1 PYVNIFLT
9 FPIRLWDNW
18 QIYIKNYKFIIEFWF
33 LYNTT
38 FSEIIKFI
46 SLNLI
51 NELNIIK
58 NFKISNT
65 KIKAFSNYSKKKLRQ
80 QKGSG
85 KARIGSKKSI
95 LQKGGSIAFGLNLK
109 RYFNPLIK
117 KTLFLILKYLC
128 LNKRTNIYVI
138 NINTFNKYSV
148 NFKNYLKL
156 QVQLNGILIHKLL
169 CLNLTKNNLVY
180 FKFTRQGKQINF
192 LKSNKLTCLK
202 LLSFKYIFIFI

>member
-1 PYVNIFLT
+1 MINIFLT

-65 KIKAFSNYSKKKLRQ
+65 KNKAFSSYSNKKLRQ

-85 KARIGSKKSI
+85 KARIGSKKSV
-95 LQKGGSIAFGLNLK
+95 LQKGGSVAFGLNLK

-128 LNKRTNIYVI
+128 LNKRTNIYII

-148 NFKNYLKL
+148 NFKDYLKL

-180 FKFTRQGKQINF
+180 FKFTKQGKQINF

>member
-1 PYVNIFLT
+1 MINIFLT

-65 KIKAFSNYSKKKLRQ
+65 KNKAFSSYSNKKLRQ

-85 KARIGSKKSI
+85 KARIGSKKSV
-95 LQKGGSIAFGLNLK
+95 LQKGGSVTFGLNLK

-128 LNKRTNIYVI
+128 LNKRTNIYII

-148 NFKNYLKL
+148 NFKDYLKL

-180 FKFTRQGKQINF
+180 FKFTKQGKQINF

>member
-1 PYVNIFLT
+1 MINIFLT

-51 NELNIIK
+51 NELNVIK

-65 KIKAFSNYSKKKLRQ
+65 KIKAFSNYSNKKLRQ
-80 QKGSG
+80 QKGLG
-85 KARIGSKKSI
+85 RARIGSRKSVI
-95 LQKGGSIAFGLNLK
+95 QKGGSIAFGLNLK
-109 RYFNPLIK
+109 RCFNPLIK

-128 LNKRTNIYVI
+128 LNKRTNIYII
-138 NINTFNKYSV
+138 NINTFNNYSV

-180 FKFTRQGKQINF
+180 FKFTKQGKQINF
-192 LKSNKLTCLK
+192 LKSNKLTCLN

>member
-1 PYVNIFLT
+1 MINIFLT

-51 NELNIIK
+51 NDLNIIK

-65 KIKAFSNYSKKKLRQ
+65 KNKAFSSYSNKKLRQ

-85 KARIGSKKSI
+85 KARIGSKKSV
-95 LQKGGSIAFGLNLK
+95 LQKGGSVAFGLNLK

-128 LNKRTNIYVI
+128 LNKRTNIYII

-148 NFKNYLKL
+148 NFKDYLKL

-180 FKFTRQGKQINF
+180 FKFTKQGKQINF

>member
-1 PYVNIFLT
+1 MINIFLT

-65 KIKAFSNYSKKKLRQ
+65 KNKAFSSYSNKKLCQ

-85 KARIGSKKSI
+85 KARIGSKKSV
-95 LQKGGSIAFGLNLK
+95 LQKGGSVAFGLNLK

-128 LNKRTNIYVI
+128 LNKRTNIYII

-148 NFKNYLKL
+148 NFKDYLKL

-180 FKFTRQGKQINF
+180 FKFTKQGKQINF